1 MLLTGGAE
9 LRLGDSSENMKNSYE
24 ILGIDPFEML
34 GVTESTYDCIV
45 TSKYRKLAARLHP
58 DKPGGSH
65 HKFLKLQ
72 EAYHFV
78 MRNIIITIK

>member
-1 MLLTGGAE
+1 MSRCDPT
-9 LRLGDSSENMKNSYE
+9 ENMKKSYE
-24 ILGIDPFEML
+24 ILEICPFEML
-34 GVTESTYDCIV
+34 GVTEADYDCVV

-65 HKFLKLQ
+65 QKFLRLQ
-72 EAYHFV
+72 EAYNFV

>member
-1 MLLTGGAE
+1 MSQCDPT
-9 LRLGDSSENMKNSYE
+9 ENIKKSYE
-24 ILGIDPFEML
+24 ILGIDPFEIL
-34 GVTESTYDCIV
+34 GVTEADYDCVV

-65 HKFLKLQ
+65 QKFLRLQ
-72 EAYHFV
+72 EAYNFV